1 MHIDLSGK
9 RALVLGASGGLGAA
23 IAAGLADAGASVAV
37 VGRSAERLQGA
48 LPAMAPSAHI
58 VADLGMPDAADLI
71 ADHALEKLGGV
82 DILVNNSGG
91 PPPSPALG
99 VASSVWRSQFDMMV
113 LSLMKLTD
121 RLAPGMVERRW
132 GRILT
137 IVSSGVQAPIPNLA
151 VSNTLRSA
159 LVGWSKTL
167 AAELAPNG
175 VTVNLIVPGRI
186 ATSRVA
192 SLDGAAAQRSGRSV
206 EDVEAASRSLIPAG
220 RYGRPEEFAAVAVFL
235 ASPQASYV
243 TGASVRVD
251 GGMIRGI

>member
-9 RALVLGASGGLGAA
+9 RALILGASGGLGSA
-23 IAAGLADAGASVAV
+23 IATGLKQSGADVAV
-37 VGRSAERLQGA
+37 VGRSAERLQSA
-48 LPAMAPSAHI
+48 VPDAKAHI
-58 VADLGMPDAADLI
+58 VADLAAADAPDAI
-71 ADHALEKLGGV
+71 ADQALAALGGI

-99 VASSVWRSQFDMMV
+99 VSAEVWKVQFEAMV

-121 RLAPGMVERRW
+121 RLAPGMVERKW

-137 IVSSGVQAPIPNLA
+137 IASSGVQVPIPNLA

-167 AAELAPNG
+167 ATELAPHG
-175 VTVNLIVPGRI
+175 VTVNMVLPGRI

-192 SLDGAAAQRSGRSV
+192 SLDAAAAQRTGRTAEEV
-206 EDVEAASRSLIPAG
+206 ETASRANIPMG
-220 RYGRPEEFAAVAVFL
+220 RYGRPEEFAAAAVFL

-243 TGASVRVD
+243 TGTTMRID
-251 GGMIRGI
+251 GGMIRSI

>member
-9 RALVLGASGGLGAA
+9 RALILGASGGLGSA
-23 IAAGLADAGASVAV
+23 IATGLREAGADIAV
-37 VGRSAERLQGA
+37 VGRSAERLQA
-48 LPAMAPSAHI
+48 AMPEAKARI
-58 VADLGMPDAADLI
+58 VADLAAAGAPDAI
-71 ADHALEKLGGV
+71 ADQALAALGGV

-99 VASSVWRSQFDMMV
+99 VSAEVWKAQFEAMV

-121 RLAPGMVERRW
+121 RLAPGMVERKW

-137 IVSSGVQAPIPNLA
+137 IASSGVQMPIPNLA

-167 AAELAPNG
+167 ATELAPHG
-175 VTVNLIVPGRI
+175 VTVNMVLPGRI

-192 SLDGAAAQRSGRSV
+192 SLDAAAAQRTGRTA
-206 EDVEAASRSLIPAG
+206 EEVEAASRAAIPMG
-220 RYGRPEEFAAVAVFL
+220 RYGRPEEFAAAAVFL

-243 TGASVRVD
+243 TGTTIRID
-251 GGMIRGI
+251 GGMIRSI

>member
-9 RALVLGASGGLGAA
+9 RALILGASGGLGSA
-23 IAAGLADAGASVAV
+23 IATGLRNAGASVAIV
-37 VGRSAERLQGA
+37 SRSADRLQA
-48 LPAMAPSAHI
+48 AMPDVASEARI
-58 VADLGMPDAADLI
+58 VADLGAADAPEAI
-71 ADHALEKLGGV
+71 ASQALAALGGV

-99 VASSVWRSQFDMMV
+99 VSSEIWRTQFDAMV
-113 LSLMKLTD
+113 LSLVKLTEK
-121 RLAPGMVERRW
+121 LAPGMVERKW

-137 IVSSGVQAPIPNLA
+137 IASSGVLAPIPNLA

-192 SLDGAAAQRSGRSV
+192 SLDAAAAQRTGRTA
-206 EDVEAASRSLIPAG
+206 EDIQAASRATIPMG
-220 RYGRPEEFAAVAVFL
+220 RYGQPEEFASVAVFL

-243 TGASVRVD
+243 TGATIRVD
-251 GGMIRGI
+251 GGMIRGV